1 MNAASG
7 IVYFVGA
14 GPGAPGL
21 LTLRGA
27 ECLRRADIVL
37 FDYLVNPELL
47 AHTADSAE
55 KLCLGRHGRS
65 TKWPQEAINKKL
77 VEEAKLGKIVVRLK
91 GGDPMVFG
99 RAAEEVGTVARENI
113 PFEIVPGVTAAL
125 AGAAYSGIPITDRNH
140 ASAIAFVTGQENP
153 TKESSAIDYGALAR
167 FPGTLVFYMGITTSQ
182 HWTSK
187 LIENGLPA
195 DAHVTLLRRCSW
207 PDQQAIHCRLDEV
220 ADRVTPYSKFPPPAI
235 AIVGT
240 TGERMIESWFEQLPL
255 FGLTVLVSRPRHQA
269 KEMSDHLRELGAR
282 VLLQPALR
290 IEDPRDWQGVDDAI
304 LNLDRYDWIV
314 FSSTNAVHQFMK
326 RLDHLDRDIRA
337 LGSLKIT
344 AVGPHTAAALREYQL
359 KPDLIP
365 EDGYNAESVAALLEP
380 FADGANFL
388 LPRASRGREALENRL
403 REAGG
408 NVQSVVAYE
417 HLDET
422 TANPEVLEEL
432 AEGNIDWLVMTS
444 PGIARSLD
452 KLLGKHLSKVKTA
465 TISPLTSQAVRALGW
480 QVAAEAETATSE
492 GIVAAIVNEAQA
504 QR

>member
-37 FDYLVNPELL
+37 YDYLVNPELL
-47 AHTADSAE
+47 AHAADSAE

-113 PFEIVPGVTAAL
+113 PFEIIPGVTAAL
-125 AGAAYSGIPITDRNH
+125 AGAAYTGIPITNRNH
-140 ASAIAFVTGQENP
+140 ASAIAFVTGQENAS
-153 TKESSAIDYGALAR
+153 KESSAIDYEVLAR
-167 FPGTLVFYMGITTSQ
+167 FPGTLVFYMGITTSR

-187 LIENGLPA
+187 LIENGLPPETQ
-195 DAHVTLLRRCSW
+195 VTVLRRCSW
-207 PDQQAIHCRLDEV
+207 PDQRAIHCRLDEV

-235 AIVGT
+235 AIVST
-240 TGERMIESWFEQLPL
+240 TGERVIESWFEQLPL

-269 KEMSDHLRELGAR
+269 KEMSDRFCELGAR

-290 IEDPRDWQGVDDAI
+290 IEDPQDWQGMDDAI

-314 FSSTNAVHQFMK
+314 FSSANAVHQFMK
-326 RLDHLDRDIRA
+326 RLNDLDRDIRA

-344 AVGPHTAAALREYQL
+344 VVGPHTASTLREYHL
-359 KPDLIP
+359 KTDLVP
-365 EDGYNAESVAALLEP
+365 EDGFNAESVAALLEP
-380 FADGANFL
+380 VAAGANFL
-388 LPRASRGREALENRL
+388 LPRASRGRETLENRL
-403 REAGG
+403 QKAGG

-422 TANPEVLEEL
+422 VADPEVLEEL

-444 PGIARSLD
+444 PGIAKALD
-452 KLLGKHLSKVKTA
+452 KLLGKQISKVKTA
-465 TISPLTSQAVRALGW
+465 TISPLTSQAVRELGW

-492 GIVAAIVNEAQA
+492 GIVAAIINATRT